1 MAKHRQHTHEEKIEV
16 SQKICDLYAAN
27 NFTLESCCKE
37 YGITEWTFHNWKNEI
52 TEITEAY
59 KKAKTRNSV
68 NYKTQLRE
76 KAKTS
81 MQKLIEGW
89 EYKKTTKEKKKVG
102 DIEHIRI
109 TETTEVVL
117 PNPTMII
124 FAMTNTNNAEIDD
137 FLHRNTTDHTTGG
150 EPFKIVEIRNY
161 AANNN
166 SDESN

>member
-1 MAKHRQHTHEEKIEV
+1 
-16 SQKICDLYAAN
+16 
-27 NFTLESCCKE
+27 
-37 YGITEWTFHNWKNEI
+37 
-52 TEITEAY
+52 
-59 KKAKTRNSV
+59 
-68 NYKTQLRE
+68 
-76 KAKTS
+76 

-150 EPFKIVEIRNY
+150 EPVKIVEIRNY
-161 AANNN
+161 ATNDN